1 MTKRTYDD
9 MAEQVY
15 FDRKTHDHE
24 QDNLMQAVLAD
35 MVALLKQNDKE
46 E

>member
-1 MTKRTYDD
+1 MRTYGD

-15 FDRKTHDHE
+15 FDRKTHDHD
-24 QDNLMQAVLAD
+24 QDQLIQVVLAD